1 MTAHFPATA
10 PIYEVAF
17 AVLML
22 CAPASVCAASIPDSA
37 AALHVDQTAT
47 VQGTISNVHVSAKGT
62 VFINFGR
69 PYPNQDFTAVI
80 FASSVAG
87 FGDVNRL
94 QGRHAQVSGQITIWK
109 GKPEMILRSPAQL
122 HLLP

>member
-1 MTAHFPATA
+1 MTAHLP
-10 PIYEVAF
+10 AF
-17 AVLML
+17 ARIFAVVIAALAL
-22 CAPASVCAASIPDSA
+22 CAPAPSFATAIPDSA
-37 AALHVDQTAT
+37 AGSHVGQNAT

-94 QGRHAQVSGQITIWK
+94 QGRHAQVSGQITMWK